1 MKCGENAS
9 IIRKAHGLNS
19 EKQASFN
26 VICSGMGL
34 IAVLAVIDR
43 NQPAM
48 LQQTITGLK
57 HMKAKDIISF
67 LGLRIKEY
75 FLPEQRPMSKVIV
88 STLQQG
94 TVPC

>member
-1 MKCGENAS
+1 
-9 IIRKAHGLNS
+9 
-19 EKQASFN
+19 
-26 VICSGMGL
+26 MGL